1 MADEERIQLKAFD
14 EDSWPPSSE
23 HESLWG
29 IKRTTHAWRPPTDVY
44 ETDDS
49 YHVRVEIAGM
59 RGAEI
64 SVTFDKQT
72 LVIRGAR
79 SDEGIQKAYH
89 QMEIGYGEFET
100 TVQVPESVKVPD
112 IEAAYVA
119 GFLRVELPKSQPKMI
134 SIE

>member
-1 MADEERIQLKAFD
+1 MADEQRIQLKASD

-23 HESLWG
+23 HDSFWG
-29 IKRTTHAWRPPTDVY
+29 IKRRSHAWRPPTDVY
-44 ETDDS
+44 ETDES

-59 RGAEI
+59 RGAEF

-79 SDEGIQKAYH
+79 SDEGSQKAYH

-100 TVQVPESVKVPD
+100 EVHVPEPVKVPD
-112 IEAAYVA
+112 IEAAYVD
-119 GFLRVELPKSQPKMI
+119 GFLRVELPKSQPKVI